1 MKATDLNFKP
11 GQTLSCTVSSLPQS
25 QDARDTIARLMRLDP
40 ASKKALRTA
49 QRMRRQRMVIYNRG
63 NRDWVKRESTAKVV
77 RVEKGAN
84 WSFPFDY
91 SLASDVAKVQ
101 SYLQISAK

>member
-1 MKATDLNFKP
+1 MKATDLAFKP
-11 GQTLSCTVSSLPQS
+11 GQTLTCIVSKLPRN
-25 QDARDTIARLMRLDP
+25 QDTRDTIARLMRLDP

-84 WSFPFDY
+84 WTFEY
-91 SLASDVAKVQ
+91 NYGLAGDVAKVQ
-101 SYLQISAK
+101 AYVEISAK